1 MDTASQIACE
11 RDGGLASCPA
21 IPAVGL
27 PMSPMRSSA
36 RGGDGFGRFKLQRA
50 WLTTR
55 RIQWARQHVV
65 CADDW
70 TVRVRALCARSA
82 RLPNYPAL
90 TCACDDLQLAWRC
103 WHSRHVLVEERK
115 ACPRLSTLYRTYTTF
130 RSMHVAVVAP
140 DVQNSTARQ
149 PLVSQYYTRVP
160 RPYARERRRGVWVE
174 CQGLELVM
182 RAPHQRQVGSTMGGP
197 VSAFYL
203 GSHAVVGGLPSNI
216 QAFRRV
222 QRVYR
227 PT

>member
-1 MDTASQIACE
+1 MASGDSSYSVHGSLHDVFNG
-11 RDGGLASCPA
+11 RDSTSMC
-21 IPAVGL
+21 
-27 PMSPMRSSA
+27 
-36 RGGDGFGRFKLQRA
+36 
-50 WLTTR
+50 T
-55 RIQWARQHVV
+55 
-65 CADDW
+65 DDW

-90 TCACDDLQLAWRC
+90 ACACDDLQLAWRC

-130 RSMHVAVVAP
+130 RSPHVAVVAP
-140 DVQNSTARQ
+140 DVQDSTARQ

-160 RPYARERRRGVWVE
+160 RHYARKRRRGVWVE

-227 PT
+227 PA